1 MSFLNPRLGLRI
13 KLVFLS
19 SFLFAIPWLGYK
31 YVWEMEKYL
40 RKGQEQ
46 TLVGTVSAAATAL
59 HERPNL
65 FNSQASFLRD
75 VRQGRDLYAIEVSND
90 VSGAIQLDGNLEE
103 WESFQYEP
111 HYYGDDY
118 VIGNNEIYDSKSLS
132 FNHMVVKYQD
142 HLYVMFEV
150 IDDYIVYRKENNF
163 NVHRNDNIQV
173 AFLDKEDQFQRYIIS
188 NEKPGWINAYL
199 TKPEEGSVYPV
210 QHESKLQGNWV
221 ETPKGYNVELRIPLE
236 MIGNKLGFSIY
247 DVDSSRTREVRNIV
261 GTSNTQSPEQLGTVL
276 VPSPEIEQILKGLAR
291 SNSRIWVIDSHRRVL
306 AKIGDIRSATG
317 VEVDKVDY
325 KAASLSWLQRLEQK
339 FLHPLYYQLLT
350 RPPQDFVDELEEATE
365 LAGSQI
371 DDAILGEVKSS
382 WYLTPDKKA
391 VVLSAAHPIW
401 VDEKVTGVV
410 VAEETTNG
418 IRTIRNKALER
429 LFSVILAV
437 MLLSTLALFL
447 FASRISFRIRKLR
460 SQAEHAIDEHG
471 RIHTAFKGSSVNDE
485 IGDLSR
491 SFSNIVSRLGQYNS
505 YLENMTSR
513 LSHEFRTPVTVVRSS
528 LDNLAMLEHDEDAKV
543 YMDRAQ
549 DGIKRL
555 NTILTNMSEATGLE
569 HSLQSSEKEIFNLK
583 ELVEGCVEGY
593 RGAYKEYVFDANID
607 NQILN
612 VNGVPENIAQLID
625 KVVANAV
632 EFSQHQD
639 AITINLTKQMGQA
652 KLSIMN
658 KGPLL
663 SEAMQGRLF
672 ESMVSVREQSHKK
685 EIKKEFEKELGKE
698 PGKEPGKKYEKS
710 ETHLGIGL
718 YIARV
723 IAEFHQGHITI
734 ENISE
739 NSEDQSGVM
748 ATIWLPIVTQSKLDS

>member
-1 MSFLNPRLGLRI
+1 MSLFKPRIGLRL

-65 FNSQASFLRD
+65 FNSQASFLSD
-75 VRQGRDLYAIEVSND
+75 VRKGRDLYAVD
-90 VSGAIQLDGNLEE
+90 VSDPIQLDGRLQE
-103 WESFQYEP
+103 WQYFNYQP

-118 VIGNNEIYDSKSLS
+118 VLENEGEYNPTSLS
-132 FNHMVVKYQD
+132 FKHMVVKYEEY
-142 HLYVMFEV
+142 LYIMFEV
-150 IDDYIVYRKENNF
+150 VDDYIVYRKENTF

-173 AFLDKEDQFQRYIIS
+173 AFLNKEDQFQRYIIS
-188 NEKPGWINAYL
+188 NEKPGWVNAYL
-199 TKPEEGSVYPV
+199 TKSDDGSVYPI
-210 QHESKLQGNWV
+210 QHENRIQGNWL
-221 ETPKGYNVELRIPLE
+221 ETPRGYNVELRLPLE
-236 MIGNKLGFSIY
+236 MIGNKLGFAIY
-247 DVDSSRTREVRNIV
+247 DVDNSRTREVENIV
-261 GTSNTQSPEQLGTVL
+261 GTSNTQHSDQLGTVL

-317 VEVDKVDY
+317 VINNSEDNKETTV
-325 KAASLSWLQRLEQK
+325 SWLQQLERK
-339 FLHPLYYQLLT
+339 YLHPLYYQLLT

-371 DDAILGEVKSS
+371 DDAVLGKVKSS

-401 VDEKVTGVV
+401 VDERVMGVV
-410 VAEETTNG
+410 IAEETTNG

-447 FASRISFRIRKLR
+447 FASRISYRIRKLR
-460 SQAEHAIDEHG
+460 SQAEHVIDEHG
-471 RIHTAFKGSSVNDE
+471 RIHTSFQGSGVNDE

-491 SFSNIVSRLGQYNS
+491 SFSSIVSKLGQYNS

-528 LDNLAMLEHDEDAKV
+528 LDNLAMLDHNEEAKV
-543 YMDRAQ
+543 YMERAQ
-549 DGIKRL
+549 EGIKRL
-555 NTILTNMSEATGLE
+555 NAILTNMSEATRLE
-569 HSLQSSEKEIFNLK
+569 HSLQSSEKEVFNLTK
-583 ELVEGCVEGY
+583 LVQGCSEGY
-593 RGAYKEYVFDANID
+593 RAAYDDYVFETTICKTD
-607 NQILN
+607 LN

-632 EFSQHQD
+632 EFSN
-639 AITINLTKQMGQA
+639 INDPILIMLSKEMGQA
-652 KLSIMN
+652 KITIIN

-663 SEAMQGRLF
+663 SKEMQGRMF
-672 ESMVSVREQSHKK
+672 ESMVSVREQSHHKDSNK
-685 EIKKEFEKELGKE
+685 A
-698 PGKEPGKKYEKS
+698 

-718 YIARV
+718 YIARL

-734 ENISE
+734 ENGY
-739 NSEDQSGVM
+739 DQSSVV
-748 ATIWLPIVTQSKLDS
+748 ATIWLPIFTDKVLDS

>member
-1 MSFLNPRLGLRI
+1 MRILKPRLGLRI

-90 VSGAIQLDGNLEE
+90 ASGAIQLDGNLEE
-103 WESFQYEP
+103 WDSFQYEP

-118 VIGNNEIYDSKSLS
+118 VIGDNESYDSKSLS
-132 FNHMVVKYQD
+132 FNHMVVKYKD

-199 TKPEEGSVYPV
+199 TKPEEDSVYPV

-276 VPSPEIEQILKGLAR
+276 VPSPEIERILKGLAR

-317 VEVDKVDY
+317 VEADKVNY
-325 KAASLSWLQRLEQK
+325 KTNYNAASLSWWQRLEQK

-491 SFSNIVSRLGQYNS
+491 SFSSIVSRLGQYNS

-583 ELVEGCVEGY
+583 ELVGGCVEGY
-593 RGAYKEYVFDANID
+593 RSAYKNHVFDANID
-607 NQILN
+607 NQTLN

-639 AITINLTKQMGQA
+639 AITINLIKQMGQA

-663 SEAMQGRLF
+663 SKAMQGRLF

-685 EIKKEFEKELGKE
+685 ESG
-698 PGKEPGKKYEKS
+698 KS

-734 ENISE
+734 ENTS
-739 NSEDQSGVM
+739 DQSGVM
-748 ATIWLPIVTQSKLDS
+748 ATIWLPVVTQSKLDS

>member
-1 MSFLNPRLGLRI
+1 MKILKPRIGLRL

-65 FNSQASFLRD
+65 FNSQASFLSD
-75 VRQGRDLYAIEVSND
+75 VRKGRDLYAIEVSTP
-90 VSGAIQLDGNLEE
+90 IQLDGDLQE
-103 WESFQYEP
+103 WQEFQYQP
-111 HYYGDDY
+111 QFYGDDY
-118 VIGNNEIYDSKSLS
+118 VIDDKEHYQPKSLS
-132 FNHMVVKYQD
+132 FNHMVVKFENY
-142 HLYVMFEV
+142 LYVMFEV
-150 IDDYIVYRKENNF
+150 IDDYIVYRNANSF
-163 NVHRNDNIQV
+163 SVHRNDNLHI
-173 AFLDKEDQFQRYIIS
+173 AFLDKENQFQRYIIS
-188 NEKPGWINAYL
+188 NDSPGWVNAYL
-199 TKPEEGSVYPV
+199 TKPEEGSVYPLY
-210 QHESKLQGNWV
+210 HESKIQGNWK
-221 ETPKGYNVELRIPLE
+221 ETPHGYNVEIRIPLE
-236 MIGNKLGFSIY
+236 MIGNKLGFAIY
-247 DVDSSRTREVRNIV
+247 DVDNVRTRKVNNIV
-261 GTSNTQSPEQLGTVL
+261 GTSNTQRSDQLGTVL

-306 AKIGDIRSATG
+306 ARIGDIRSASG
-317 VEVDKVDY
+317 VIEGSESY
-325 KAASLSWLQRLEQK
+325 KGVSISWLQQFEEK

-350 RPPQDFVDELEEATE
+350 RPPQDFIDELEEATE

-371 DDAILGEVKSS
+371 DAAIQGQVESS

-401 VDEKVTGVV
+401 VDEKVMGVV
-410 VAEETTNG
+410 IAEETTNG
-418 IRTIRNKALER
+418 IRTIRNKALEK
-429 LFSVILAV
+429 LFTIILAV

-460 SQAEHAIDEHG
+460 SQAEQAIDEHG
-471 RIHTAFKGSSVNDE
+471 RIHTKFKGSNVQDE

-491 SFSNIVSRLGQYNS
+491 SFSNIVSRLGQYNN

-528 LDNLAMLEHDEDAKV
+528 LDNLSMLEHNEEAKV
-543 YMDRAQ
+543 YMERAQ
-549 DGIKRL
+549 EGVRRL
-555 NTILTNMSEATGLE
+555 NTILTNMSEATRLE
-569 HSLQSSEKEIFNLK
+569 HSLQSSDKEKFNLT
-583 ELVEGCVEGY
+583 ELVKGCVEGY
-593 RGAYKEYVFDANID
+593 RTAYSENVFESDICNID
-607 NQILN
+607 LQ

-632 EFSQHQD
+632 EFSRQSD
-639 AITINLTKQMGQA
+639 AIKIKLNKDMGQA
-652 KLSIMN
+652 KLTIEN

-663 SEAMQGRLF
+663 TGEMQDRLF
-672 ESMVSVREQSHKK
+672 ESMVSVREQSQKK
-685 EIKKEFEKELGKE
+685 QT
-698 PGKEPGKKYEKS
+698 GKK

-718 YIARV
+718 YIARL

-734 ENISE
+734 ENNI
-739 NSEDQSGVM
+739 DQSGVI
-748 ATIWLPIVTQSKLDS
+748 ASIWLPVVSLEKKA

>member
-1 MSFLNPRLGLRI
+1 MSFIKPRIGLRL

-65 FNSQASFLRD
+65 FNSQASFLSD
-75 VRQGRDLYAIEVSND
+75 VRQGRDLYAID
-90 VSGAIQLDGNLEE
+90 VSDPIQLDGDFEE
-103 WESFQYEP
+103 WELFQYQS
-111 HYYGDDY
+111 HFYGDDY
-118 VIGNNEIYDSKSLS
+118 VLESQDNYDPASLS
-132 FNHMVVKYQD
+132 FNHMVVKYED
-142 HLYVMFEV
+142 YLYVMFEV
-150 IDDYIVYRKENNF
+150 IDDYIVYRKQNTF
-163 NVHRNDNIQV
+163 NVHRNDNIHI
-173 AFLDKEDQFQRYIIS
+173 AFIDKEGQFQRYIIA

-199 TKPEEGSVYPV
+199 TKPKEGSVYPIY
-210 QHESKLQGNWV
+210 HESKIQGNWV

-236 MIGNKLGFSIY
+236 MIGNKLGFAIY
-247 DVDSSRTREVRNIV
+247 DVDSSRTRKVNNVV
-261 GTSNTQSPEQLGTVL
+261 GTSNTQKSDQLGTVL

-306 AKIGDIRSATG
+306 ARIGDIRSATG
-317 VEVDKVDY
+317 AIDNGEGY
-325 KAASLSWLQRLEQK
+325 KSDSISWLQQLERK
-339 FLHPLYYQLLT
+339 ILHPLYYQLLT

-401 VDEKVTGVV
+401 VDEKVMGVV

-447 FASRISFRIRKLR
+447 FASRISYRIRKLR

-471 RIHTAFKGSSVNDE
+471 RIHTAFKGSGVNDE

-528 LDNLAMLEHDEDAKV
+528 LDNLAMLAHDEEAKV
-543 YMDRAQ
+543 YMERAQ
-549 DGIKRL
+549 EGIKRL
-555 NTILTNMSEATGLE
+555 NTILTNMGEATRLE
-569 HSLQSSEKEIFNLK
+569 HSLQSSEKEQFNLTD
-583 ELVEGCVEGY
+583 LVKGCAEGY
-593 RGAYKEYVFDANID
+593 RAAYDENIFDADICITD
-607 NQILN
+607 LQ
-612 VNGVPENIAQLID
+612 VKGVPENIAQLID
-625 KVVANAV
+625 KVVANAA
-632 EFSQHQD
+632 EFS
-639 AITINLTKQMGQA
+639 NLKDPIKIMLSKEMGQA
-652 KLSIMN
+652 KLVIIN
-658 KGPLL
+658 IGPLL
-663 SEAMQGRLF
+663 SEDMQGRLF
-672 ESMVSVREQSHKK
+672 ESMVSVREQNKQ
-685 EIKKEFEKELGKE
+685 G
-698 PGKEPGKKYEKS
+698 

-734 ENISE
+734 EN
-739 NSEDQSGVM
+739 NQDQSGVI
-748 ATIWLPIVTQSKLDS
+748 ATIWLPIVTKSKLDQ

>member
-1 MSFLNPRLGLRI
+1 MSLLKPRLGLRI

-46 TLVGTVSAAATAL
+46 TLIGTVSAAATAL

-65 FNSQASFLRD
+65 FNSQASYLSD
-75 VRQGRDLYAIEVSND
+75 VRQGRDLYAIEVSSE
-90 VSGAIQLDGNLEE
+90 VSGPIQLDGNLEE
-103 WESFQYEP
+103 WKSFQYEP

-118 VIGNNEIYDSKSLS
+118 VLENKENYNPMSLS
-132 FNHMVVKYQD
+132 FNHMVVKYED

-173 AFLDKEDQFQRYIIS
+173 AFLDKDDQFQRYIIS

-199 TKPEEGSVYPV
+199 TKPESGSVYPIE
-210 QHESKLQGNWV
+210 HESKIQGSWV

-236 MIGNKLGFSIY
+236 MIGNKLGFAIY
-247 DVDSSRTREVRNIV
+247 DVDSSRSRKLNNVV
-261 GTSNTQSPEQLGTVL
+261 GTSNTQSPDQLGTVL
-276 VPSPEIEQILKGLAR
+276 VPSPEIEKILKGLAR

-306 AKIGDIRSATG
+306 ARIGDIRSASG
-317 VEVDKVDY
+317 VEADSVDY
-325 KAASLSWLQRLEQK
+325 KIAPISWLQRLEQK
-339 FLHPLYYQLLT
+339 YLHPLYYQLLT

-371 DDAILGEVKSS
+371 DDAILGEIKSS

-401 VDEKVTGVV
+401 VDEKVSGVV

-447 FASRISFRIRKLR
+447 FASRISYRIRKLR

-471 RIHTAFKGSSVNDE
+471 RIHTAFKGSGVNDE

-528 LDNLAMLEHDEDAKV
+528 LDNLAMLEHDEEAKV
-543 YMDRAQ
+543 YMERAQ

-555 NTILTNMSEATGLE
+555 NTILTNMSEATRLE
-569 HSLQSSEKEIFNLK
+569 HSLQSSEKELFDLK
-583 ELVEGCVEGY
+583 ELVEGCIEGY
-593 RGAYKEYVFDANID
+593 RAAYEDYLFETDLDK
-607 NQILN
+607 QSLQ

-625 KVVANAV
+625 KVVANGV
-632 EFSQHQD
+632 EFSQQND
-639 AITINLTKQMGQA
+639 AIEIKLTKQMGQA

-685 EIKKEFEKELGKE
+685 DSRKN
-698 PGKEPGKKYEKS
+698 

-734 ENISE
+734 ENNLE
-739 NSEDQSGVM
+739 QSGVM
-748 ATIWLPIVTQSKLDS
+748 ATIWLPVITQSKIES

>member
-1 MSFLNPRLGLRI
+1 MSFLKPRLGLRI

-65 FNSQASFLRD
+65 FNAQASFLND
-75 VRQGRDLYAIEVSND
+75 VRQGRDLYAID
-90 VSGAIQLDGNLEE
+90 VSEPIQLDSNLEE
-103 WESFQYEP
+103 WLSFQYEP
-111 HYYGDDY
+111 HFYGDDY
-118 VIGNNEIYDSKSLS
+118 VLENKDSYDPKSLS
-132 FNHMVVKYQD
+132 FNHMVVKYED
-142 HLYVMFEV
+142 YLYVMFEV
-150 IDDYIVYRKENNF
+150 IDDYIVYKKANTF

-199 TKPEEGSVYPV
+199 TKPEPGSVYPI
-210 QHESKLQGNWV
+210 QHESKIQGNWL

-236 MIGNKLGFSIY
+236 MIGSKLGFAIY
-247 DVDSSRTREVRNIV
+247 DVDSSRTRKLNNVV
-261 GTSNTQSPEQLGTVL
+261 GTSNTQNSDQLGTVL

-291 SNSRIWVIDSHRRVL
+291 SNSRIWVIDTHRRVL
-306 AKIGDIRSATG
+306 ARIGDIRSAAG
-317 VEVDKVDY
+317 VMQDKLDY
-325 KAASLSWLQRLEQK
+325 KQVPLSWLQRLEQK
-339 FLHPLYYQLLT
+339 YLHPLYYQLLT

-401 VDEKVTGVV
+401 VNEKVLGVV

-447 FASRISFRIRKLR
+447 FASRISYRIRNLR
-460 SQAEHAIDEHG
+460 SQAEQAIDEHG
-471 RIHTAFKGSSVNDE
+471 RIHTAFKGSGVNDE

-528 LDNLAMLEHDEDAKV
+528 LDNLAMLEHDEGAKV
-543 YMDRAQ
+543 YMERAQ

-555 NTILTNMSEATGLE
+555 NTILTNMSEATRLE
-569 HSLQSSEKEIFNLK
+569 HSLQSSEKELFNLT
-583 ELVEGCVEGY
+583 ELVEGCAEGY
-593 RGAYKEYVFDANID
+593 RSAYDNYFFDTEID
-607 NQILN
+607 EQILQ
-612 VNGVPENIAQLID
+612 VKGVPENIAQLID

-632 EFSQHQD
+632 EFSRQQD
-639 AITINLTKQMGQA
+639 AIKFKLSKQMGQA
-652 KLSIMN
+652 KLLIMN
-658 KGPLL
+658 KGPSL
-663 SEAMQGRLF
+663 SEDMQDRLF
-672 ESMVSVREQSHKK
+672 ESMVSVREHNT
-685 EIKKEFEKELGKE
+685 
-698 PGKEPGKKYEKS
+698 KS

-734 ENISE
+734 EN
-739 NSEDQSGVM
+739 NPDNSGVM
-748 ATIWLPIVTQSKLDS
+748 ATIWLPLVTQKKMDP

>member
-1 MSFLNPRLGLRI
+1 MKMKRPRIGIRL

-46 TLVGTVSAAATAL
+46 TLIGTVRAAATAL

-65 FNSQASFLRD
+65 FNAQASFLSN
-75 VRQGRDLYAIEVSND
+75 VQQGRDLYAIETLEL
-90 VSGAIQLDGNLEE
+90 IQLDGKLDE
-103 WESFQYEP
+103 WEEFQYQA

-118 VIGNNEIYDSKSLS
+118 VIETKSEYDSASLS
-132 FNHMVVKYQD
+132 FNHMVVKQGDY
-142 HLYVMFEV
+142 LYAMFEV
-150 IDDYIVYRKENNF
+150 IDDYIVYKNTNTF

-173 AFLDKEDQFQRYIIS
+173 GIVNKENEFQRYIIS
-188 NEKPGWINAYL
+188 NEQPGWVNAYL
-199 TKPEEGSVYPV
+199 TRPESGSVYPV
-210 QHESKLQGNWV
+210 EPENRIQGSWV
-221 ETPKGYNVELRIPLE
+221 ETPRGYNVELRMPLE
-236 MIGNKLGFSIY
+236 MLGNKLGFSIY
-247 DVDSSRTREVRNIV
+247 DIDSSRIRKINNIV
-261 GTSNTQSPEQLGTVL
+261 GTSKTQTADQLGTIL
-276 VPSPEIEQILKGLAR
+276 VPSPEIENILKGLRR

-306 AKIGDIRSATG
+306 ARIGDIRSTFTSIEELNNYNAT
-317 VEVDKVDY
+317 
-325 KAASLSWLQRLEQK
+325 SMSWLQKIEQK

-350 RPPQDFVDELEEATE
+350 KPPQDFIDELEEATE

-371 DDAILGEVKSS
+371 DDAILGEVKST

-401 VDEKVTGVV
+401 VEDKVMGAV

-460 SQAEHAIDEHG
+460 AQAEHAIDEQG
-471 RIHTAFKGSSVNDE
+471 RVNSSFKGSGVNDE

-491 SFSNIVSRLGQYNS
+491 SFSNIVSRLGQYTN

-513 LSHEFRTPVTVVRSS
+513 LSHEFRTPVTVVKSS
-528 LDNLAMLEHDEDAKV
+528 LDNLAMLDHDEEAKK
-543 YMDRAQ
+543 YMERAQ
-549 DGIKRL
+549 EGVNRL
-555 NTILTNMSEATGLE
+555 NTILTNMSEATRLE
-569 HSLQSSEKEIFNLK
+569 QSLQSSEKEIFDLTQ
-583 ELVEGCVEGY
+583 LVSGCMEGY
-593 RGAYKEYVFDANID
+593 RTAYVENLFNATICKQSLHVE
-607 NQILN
+607 
-612 VNGVPENIAQLID
+612 GVPENVAQLID
-625 KVVANAV
+625 KVIANAV
-632 EFSQHQD
+632 EFSQQQD
-639 AITINLTKQMGQA
+639 PIMISLEKQMGQA
-652 KLSIMN
+652 KLIIMN

-663 SEAMQGRLF
+663 SEDMQGRLF
-672 ESMVSVREQSHKK
+672 ESMVSVREQNKQQ
-685 EIKKEFEKELGKE
+685 
-698 PGKEPGKKYEKS
+698 

-734 ENISE
+734 ENDP
-739 NSEDQSGVM
+739 DQNGVVV
-748 ATIWLPIVTQSKLDS
+748 TIWLPIKSQLNDI

>member
-1 MSFLNPRLGLRI
+1 MSFLKPRLGLRI

-65 FNSQASFLRD
+65 FNSQASFLSD
-75 VRQGRDLYAIEVSND
+75 VRQGRDLYAIEVSSD
-90 VSGAIQLDGNLEE
+90 VSAPIQLDGNLEE
-103 WESFQYEP
+103 WQEFQYEP
-111 HYYGDDY
+111 YYYADDY
-118 VIGNNEIYDSKSLS
+118 VIENKENYDPKSLS
-132 FNHMVVKYQD
+132 FNHMVVKYED

-150 IDDYIVYRKENNF
+150 TDDYIVYRSNNNF
-163 NVHRNDNIQV
+163 NIHHNDNIQV
-173 AFLDKEDQFQRYIIS
+173 AFLDKENQFHRYIIS
-188 NEKPGWINAYL
+188 NEEPGWINAYL
-199 TKPEEGSVYPV
+199 TKPEAGSVYPIK
-210 QHESKLQGNWV
+210 HESKIQGTWV

-247 DVDSSRTREVRNIV
+247 DIDSSHSRKLGSVV
-261 GTSNTQSPEQLGTVL
+261 GTSNTQSPDELGTVL

-291 SNSRIWVIDSHRRVL
+291 SNSRIWVIDSNRRVL
-306 AKIGDIRSATG
+306 AKIGDIRSAMG
-317 VEVDKVDY
+317 VEIDKSVDKPVP
-325 KAASLSWLQRLEQK
+325 LSWLQRLEK
-339 FLHPLYYQLLT
+339 KYLHPFYYQLLT

-371 DDAILGEVKSS
+371 NDAILGEVKSS

-401 VDEKVTGVV
+401 VDEKVSGVV
-410 VAEETTNG
+410 IAEETTNG

-447 FASRISFRIRKLR
+447 FASRISYRIRKLR
-460 SQAEHAIDEHG
+460 GQAEHAIDEHG
-471 RIHTAFKGSSVNDE
+471 RIHTAFKGSGVNDE

-528 LDNLAMLEHDEDAKV
+528 LDHLAMLEHDEDAKV
-543 YMDRAQ
+543 YMERAQ

-593 RGAYKEYVFDANID
+593 RSAYKDNSFEENID
-607 NQILN
+607 NQVIQ

-625 KVVANAV
+625 KVIANAV
-632 EFSQHQD
+632 EFSQKKE
-639 AITINLTKQMGQA
+639 AIIVNLARQMGQA

-658 KGPLL
+658 YGPLL
-663 SEAMQGRLF
+663 SEDMQGRLF
-672 ESMVSVREQSHKK
+672 ESMVSVREQGNNKSA
-685 EIKKEFEKELGKE
+685 
-698 PGKEPGKKYEKS
+698 EKS

-734 ENISE
+734 ENNPE
-739 NSEDQSGVM
+739 QSGVVV
-748 ATIWLPIVTQSKLDS
+748 TIWLPIITQSKSNS

>member
-1 MSFLNPRLGLRI
+1 MSLLKPRLGLRI

-65 FNSQASFLRD
+65 FNAQASFLSD
-75 VRQGRDLYAIEVSND
+75 VRQGRDLYAID
-90 VSGAIQLDGNLEE
+90 VSEPIQLDGNFEE
-103 WESFQYEP
+103 WLSFQYEP
-111 HYYGDDY
+111 HFYSDDY
-118 VIGNNEIYDSKSLS
+118 VLKNKDSYDSKSLS
-132 FNHMVVKYQD
+132 FNHMVVKYED
-142 HLYVMFEV
+142 YLYVMFEV
-150 IDDYIVYRKENNF
+150 IDDYIVYKKANTF

-188 NEKPGWINAYL
+188 NENPGWINAYL
-199 TKPEEGSVYPV
+199 TKSEEGSVYPI
-210 QHESKLQGNWV
+210 QHESKIQGNWV

-236 MIGNKLGFSIY
+236 MIGNKLGFAIY
-247 DVDSSRTREVRNIV
+247 DVDSSLTRKTNYIV
-261 GTSNTQSPEQLGTVL
+261 GTSNTQHSDQLGTVL

-306 AKIGDIRSATG
+306 ARIGDIRSATG
-317 VEVDKVDY
+317 VVHDKVNY
-325 KAASLSWLQRLEQK
+325 KRAPLSWLQRLEQK
-339 FLHPLYYQLLT
+339 YLHPIYYQLLT
-350 RPPQDFVDELEEATE
+350 RPPQDFIDELEEATE

-401 VDEKVTGVV
+401 VDEKVLGVV

-447 FASRISFRIRKLR
+447 FASRISYRIRKLR

-471 RIHTAFKGSSVNDE
+471 RIHTAFKGSGVNDE

-528 LDNLAMLEHDEDAKV
+528 LDNLAMLEQDEEAKV
-543 YMDRAQ
+543 YMQRAQ
-549 DGIKRL
+549 EGIKRL
-555 NTILTNMSEATGLE
+555 NTILTNMSEATRLE
-569 HSLQSSEKEIFNLK
+569 HSLQSSEKEVFNLTK
-583 ELVEGCVEGY
+583 LVQGCAEGY
-593 RGAYKEYVFDANID
+593 RAAYNEYIFETDVCKTDLQVD
-607 NQILN
+607 
-612 VNGVPENIAQLID
+612 GVPENIAQLID

-632 EFSQHQD
+632 EFSHNKD
-639 AITINLTKQMGQA
+639 PIKIILSKEMGQA
-652 KLSIMN
+652 RLTIIN

-663 SEAMQGRLF
+663 SEEMQGRLF
-672 ESMVSVREQSHKK
+672 ESMVSVREQAHKK
-685 EIKKEFEKELGKE
+685 GS
-698 PGKEPGKKYEKS
+698 GKS

-718 YIARV
+718 YIARL

-734 ENISE
+734 ENS
-739 NSEDQSGVM
+739 NDQKGVV
-748 ATIWLPIVTQSKLDS
+748 ATIWLPIIAAKKIDS

>member
-1 MSFLNPRLGLRI
+1 MSFLKPRIGLRL

-65 FNSQASFLRD
+65 FNSQASFLSD
-75 VRQGRDLYAIEVSND
+75 VRQGRDLYAIEVSD
-90 VSGAIQLDGNLEE
+90 PIQLDGDFEE
-103 WESFQYEP
+103 WELFQYQP
-111 HYYGDDY
+111 HFYGDDY
-118 VIGNNEIYDSKSLS
+118 VLENQDNYDPASLS
-132 FNHMVVKYQD
+132 FNHMVIKYED
-142 HLYVMFEV
+142 YLYVMFEV
-150 IDDYIVYRKENNF
+150 IDDYIVYRKQNTF
-163 NVHRNDNIQV
+163 NVHRNDNIHI
-173 AFLDKEDQFQRYIIS
+173 AFIDKEDKFQRYIIA

-199 TKPEEGSVYPV
+199 TKPKEGSVYPIH
-210 QHESKLQGNWV
+210 HESKIQGNWV

-236 MIGNKLGFSIY
+236 MIGNKLGFAIY
-247 DVDSSRTREVRNIV
+247 DVDSSRTRKVNNVV
-261 GTSNTQSPEQLGTVL
+261 GTSNTQESDQLGTVL

-306 AKIGDIRSATG
+306 ARIGDIRSATG
-317 VEVDKVDY
+317 AIDSRESY
-325 KAASLSWLQRLEQK
+325 KSDSLSWLQQLERK
-339 FLHPLYYQLLT
+339 YLHPLYYQLLT
-350 RPPQDFVDELEEATE
+350 RPPQDFVDELEKATE

-401 VDEKVTGVV
+401 VDEKIMGVV

-447 FASRISFRIRKLR
+447 FASRISYRIRILR

-471 RIHTAFKGSSVNDE
+471 RIHTAFKGSGVNDE

-528 LDNLAMLEHDEDAKV
+528 LDNLAMLNHDKEATI
-543 YMDRAQ
+543 YMERAQ
-549 DGIKRL
+549 EGIKRL
-555 NTILTNMSEATGLE
+555 NSILTNMSEATRLE
-569 HSLQSSEKEIFNLK
+569 HSLQSSEKEQFNLTD
-583 ELVEGCVEGY
+583 LVKGCAEGY
-593 RGAYKEYVFDANID
+593 KSAYDENIFDADICTSNL
-607 NQILN
+607 Q
-612 VNGVPENIAQLID
+612 VNGVPENIAQLVD

-632 EFSQHQD
+632 EFS
-639 AITINLTKQMGQA
+639 NLKDPIKIVLSKEMGQA

-658 KGPLL
+658 IGPLL
-663 SEAMQGRLF
+663 SQDMQDRLF
-672 ESMVSVREQSHKK
+672 DSMVSVREQSYKK
-685 EIKKEFEKELGKE
+685 NSGQ
-698 PGKEPGKKYEKS
+698 S

-734 ENISE
+734 EN
-739 NSEDQSGVM
+739 NSDQSGVI
-748 ATIWLPIVTQSKLDS
+748 ATVWLPIVTQSKLD

>member
-1 MSFLNPRLGLRI
+1 
-13 KLVFLS
+13 
-19 SFLFAIPWLGYK
+19 
-31 YVWEMEKYL
+31 MEKYL

-65 FNSQASFLRD
+65 FNSQASFLDD
-75 VRQGRDLYAIEVSND
+75 VRQGRDLYAID
-90 VSGAIQLDGNLEE
+90 VSSDAFGPIQLDGNLEE
-103 WESFQYEP
+103 WKSFQYEP

-118 VIGNNEIYDSKSLS
+118 VLVNKENYNPLSLS
-132 FNHMVVKYQD
+132 FNHMLVKYED
-142 HLYVMFEV
+142 YLYVMFEV

-163 NVHRNDNIQV
+163 NVHRNDNIQI

-199 TKPEEGSVYPV
+199 TKPEPGSVYPI
-210 QHESKLQGNWV
+210 QHESKIQGNWV
-221 ETPKGYNVELRIPLE
+221 ETPKGYNIELRIPLE
-236 MIGNKLGFSIY
+236 MIGNKLGFAIY
-247 DVDSSRTREVRNIV
+247 DVDSSRSRKLSNVV

-306 AKIGDIRSATG
+306 TRIGDIRSAKG
-317 VEVDKVDY
+317 VVPDKSDY
-325 KAASLSWLQRLEQK
+325 KQVPSSWLQRLEQK
-339 FLHPLYYQLLT
+339 YLHPLYYQLLT

-371 DDAILGEVKSS
+371 DEAILGEVKSS

-401 VDEKVTGVV
+401 VDEKVMGVV

-447 FASRISFRIRKLR
+447 FASRISYRIRKLR

-471 RIHTAFKGSSVNDE
+471 RIHTVFKGSGVNDE

-491 SFSNIVSRLGQYNS
+491 SFCSIVIRLGQYNS

-528 LDNLAMLEHDEDAKV
+528 LDNLAMLEHGEEAKV
-543 YMDRAQ
+543 YMERAQ
-549 DGIKRL
+549 EGIKRL
-555 NTILTNMSEATGLE
+555 NTILTNMSEATRLE
-569 HSLQSSEKEIFNLK
+569 HSLQASEKELFNLTA
-583 ELVEGCVEGY
+583 LASGCAEGY
-593 RGAYKEYVFDANID
+593 RTAYDEYRFETNLCEEELKVY
-607 NQILN
+607 
-612 VNGVPENIAQLID
+612 GVPENIAQLLD

-632 EFSQHQD
+632 DFSQQQSE
-639 AITINLTKQMGQA
+639 IKIKLTKQMGQA
-652 KLSIMN
+652 KLSIIN
-658 KGPLL
+658 HGPLL
-663 SEAMQGRLF
+663 SEEMKGRLF
-672 ESMVSVREQSHKK
+672 ESMVSLREQNKQ
-685 EIKKEFEKELGKE
+685 
-698 PGKEPGKKYEKS
+698 S

-734 ENISE
+734 EN
-739 NSEDQSGVM
+739 NPDQSGVI
-748 ATIWLPIVTQSKLDS
+748 ATIWLPIVTQSKIAS